1 MKSRIIIALSLA
13 IWLMF
18 PAHAEKLYR
27 IVDEHGN
34 VTYTSTPPSGGES
47 DVEVRDIYGGVDPS
61 DEFVSRDKAIG
72 LSPVTL
78 YAVEKCRICD
88 VIRKQLKARNVPF
101 TDVDPSQDPVVY
113 NKLQEISGG
122 NSVPAISVG
131 DKVISR
137 YTYLELKKVLD
148 AAGYPPKGAKPKP
161 EEEF

>member
-1 MKSRIIIALSLA
+1 MKRRIIIALSLA
-13 IWLMF
+13 IWFTF
-18 PAHAEKLYR
+18 PVHAEKLYR
-27 IVDEHGN
+27 IVDEYGN
-34 VTYTSTPPSGGES
+34 VTYTSTLPFGSES
-47 DVEVRDIYGGVDPS
+47 DVEIRDIEGGVDPA
-61 DEFVSRDKAIG
+61 DDFIARDKATG

-113 NKLQEISGG
+113 NKLQEITGG
-122 NSVPAISVG
+122 SSVPAISVG

-137 YTYLELKKVLD
+137 YSYLELKEALN

-161 EEEF
+161 EQEF